1 MHANWYKNFLIN
13 QFQKPIKILTVIMAE
28 LDDEL
33 NFGISLAP
41 NDAKA
46 Q

>member
-1 MHANWYKNFLIN
+1 MQIDIKTFLIN
-13 QFQKPIKILTVIMAE
+13 QFQKPILILTVFMAE

-41 NDAKA
+41 NDTKA